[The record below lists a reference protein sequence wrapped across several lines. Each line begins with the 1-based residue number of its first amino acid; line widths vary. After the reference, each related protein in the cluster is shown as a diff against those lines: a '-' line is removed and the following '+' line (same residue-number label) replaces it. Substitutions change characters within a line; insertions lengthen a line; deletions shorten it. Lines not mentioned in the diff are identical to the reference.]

1 MPTDLDIAI
10 SESGEMVNEHLEN
23 NIKCFNGNPLELSMD
38 QELQPLQLQIHNSA
52 NRSEKVTI
60 QNEMTYLKGHK
71 GQGAKDKI
79 IKIGKLK
86 LSDENL
92 FV

>member
-1 MPTDLDIAI
+1 MPTDFDITI

-38 QELQPLQLQIHNSA
+38 QELQPLQLQMQNST
-52 NRSEKVTI
+52 NQSERATI
-60 QNEMTYLKGHK
+60 QNEMTFSKGHK
-71 GQGAKDKI
+71 CGRI
-79 IKIGKLK
+79 IKNSKLK

>member
-10 SESGEMVNEHLEN
+10 SERGEMVNEHLEN

-38 QELQPLQLQIHNSA
+38 QELQPLQLQMHNSA
-52 NRSEKVTI
+52 NRFEKLTI
-60 QNEMTYLKGHK
+60 QNEMTFSKGHEC
-71 GQGAKDKI
+71 GRI
-79 IKIGKLK
+79 IKNGKLK